1 MVSGSV
7 TSTTWQRSASWSSS
21 STSSACARTGPELT
35 ASARPA
41 AAREERDR
49 VTGRRSVDDDQ
60 VVLAGAFEL
69 LDLAEHDDVVDP
81 RRRRADDV
89 DDTGA
94 VQSLGDA
101 GEAVVAEV
109 LVERVG
115 RRDRQHLDVG
125 QQLGQRRLAVEFD
138 DQHAA
143 SGIRCGTGDHSR
155 YRGLPHTAL
164 ARHHDDAGSSQ
175 RLQRELALWRHL
187 CED

>member
-1 MVSGSV
+1 M
-7 TSTTWQRSASWSSS
+7 
-21 STSSACARTGPELT
+21 P
-35 ASARPA
+35 
-41 AAREERDR
+41 
-49 VTGRRSVDDDQ
+49 GRRAVDHDQ
-60 VVLAGAFEL
+60 VVVTGSFEL

-81 RRRRADDV
+81 GRRRPDDV
-89 DDTGA
+89 DHPRA

-101 GEAVVAEV
+101 GESVVAQV
-109 LVERVG
+109 LVERVR

-125 QQLGQRRLAVEFD
+125 KEFGERRLPVEFD
-138 DQHAA
+138 HQHAA
-143 SGIRCGTGDHSR
+143 TRIRCGTGDHSR